1 MGEDVSD
8 RLLLNVAGLD
18 SGQSLD
24 ESALDRVLEGIL
36 ASSAGAPSNCFQ
48 ANI

>member
-1 MGEDVSD
+1 MGEDVTD
-8 RLLLNVAGLD
+8 RSLLDVAGLD
-18 SGQSLD
+18 AGESLD
-24 ESALDRVLEGIL
+24 QSALDRVLERIL